1 LDAQSIKLR
10 LGRFAMRERPD
21 IIEMAKI
28 ASGRKEA
35 LWLVGG
41 VVRDAALDRVL
52 NDVDI
57 AVDGDAA
64 ALAAQIAVSLDA
76 TYVPLHD
83 DPPTAR
89 VVKDGFEYDL
99 VALRAP
105 TIKEDL
111 LLRDLRINAMAASLT
126 PQGVGDVLD
135 PADALS
141 DIENRVIRAISL
153 DNLQSDPLRTLR
165 VFRFMAQTD
174 FKIDAQTF
182 DWAKKAAAGL
192 KSVAGERIFAEFIK
206 LLRAPHAAKV
216 LRLAQQQDILSK
228 IITRQIGSS
237 SESAECPLDG
247 VSFAT
252 VEAFDTQSD
261 LWRKLFDDFDGFSA
275 MMKNDRLC
283 GDPAIM
289 KTVALFGEIPNGLK
303 TLEASCERWKAP
315 RRFCGAVAKILEL
328 QNSLAIHLN
337 NFSAGG
343 DKMRIFARYTQE
355 AGDAWLAAALYALV
369 AAGDLANDY
378 AAFFHD
384 LLKAHREIIG
394 VVDGGPPLVDG
405 SQLIGEL
412 QIEAGP
418 TVGLLLAKIRTERI
432 AGVVNT
438 PDEALELCRRVLA
451 QSPSS
456 TPILGR

>member
-1 LDAQSIKLR
+1 LDAKSIKLR
-10 LGRFAMRERPD
+10 LGRFAMRERPE

-41 VVRDAALDRVL
+41 VVRDAALDRGL

-64 ALAAQIAVSLDA
+64 ALAEQIAVSLDA
-76 TYVPLHD
+76 TLVPLHD

-105 TIKEDL
+105 TITEDL

-126 PQGVGDVLD
+126 PQGVGDILD
-135 PADALS
+135 PAGALS
-141 DIENRVIRAISL
+141 DIENRVIRAISM
-153 DNLQSDPLRTLR
+153 DNLQSDPLRALR

-174 FKIDAQTF
+174 FKIDAQTL
-182 DWAKKAAAGL
+182 DWVRVAAAGL
-192 KSVAGERIFAEFIK
+192 KSVAGERIYAEFVK
-206 LLRAPHAAKV
+206 LLRSPHAAIV
-216 LRLAQQQDILSK
+216 LRLAHQQGILSK
-228 IITRQIGSS
+228 IITTETGSS
-237 SESAECPLDG
+237 SESDECPLDG
-247 VSFAT
+247 VSFAS
-252 VEAFDTQSD
+252 VEGFDTQSD
-261 LWRKLFDDFDGFSA
+261 IRRKLFDDFDGLSA

-283 GDPAIM
+283 DDPAIM
-289 KTVALFGEIPNGLK
+289 KTAALFGEIQDGLQ
-303 TLEASCERWKAP
+303 TLKVTCERWKAP
-315 RRFCGAVAKILEL
+315 KRFCGAVARILEL
-328 QNSLAIHLN
+328 QNSLAVHVN
-337 NFSAGG
+337 NFSDDG

-355 AGDAWLAAALYALV
+355 AGDAWLATASYAMV

-378 AAFFHD
+378 AAFFCN

-418 TVGLLLAKIRTERI
+418 TVGLLLSEIRTERI
-432 AGVVNT
+432 AGAVNSA
-438 PDEALELCRRVLA
+438 DEALELCRRLLA
-451 QSPSS
+451 
-456 TPILGR
+456 